1 MASPSA
7 LVSAP
12 RHVPW
17 SLRVQVVLSGVVPL
31 LGWIILGVGVVLS
44 SLFLRISEPIFN
56 DPFAG
61 RTHTLEGRLVKV
73 EATAAKIND
82 DTVQAVHFEYA
93 IGDRSRLGVSY
104 TTGAVPDVGATVTV
118 EYVRGQPTTARIRGM
133 RTAMFPAV
141 TGFVLVFPA
150 IGVLLLLLGVRQ
162 GWRRVGLL
170 QNGVLAR
177 GRLVGSRP
185 TNTKINNQRVHE
197 LTFEFVDAA
206 NRARRGVV
214 RTHRLHAVTDEPEE
228 VLLYEPD
235 GPRIVLWDMLPSH
248 PELDRDGN
256 FLPAGLGRLVP
267 VLLPPT
273 IVAVVLSLS
282 GSLLDGLPG

>member
-1 MASPSA
+1 MSSSVV
-7 LVSAP
+7 LGSAP

-17 SLRVQVVLSGVVPL
+17 SLRVQVMFSGILPL
-31 LGWIILGVGVVLS
+31 LGWIILGVGLAFS
-44 SLFLRISEPIFN
+44 SVFLRISEPLFN

-61 RTHTLEGRLVKV
+61 QVNTLEGRVSKV
-73 EATAAKIND
+73 ESTSAEVNGA
-82 DTVQAVHFEYA
+82 TVQAVHFEYA
-93 IGDRSRLGVSY
+93 IGDRARQGISY
-104 TTGAVPDVGATVTV
+104 TTGAVPDIGASVTV
-118 EYVRGQPTTARIRGM
+118 EYVRGQPTTSRIRGM
-133 RTAMFPAV
+133 RTALFPAV
-141 TGFVLVFPA
+141 TGLVLIFPT
-150 IGVLLLLLGVRQ
+150 IGVLLLLLGVAQ

-170 QNGVLAR
+170 QNGLLAR
-177 GRLVGSRP
+177 GRIVDSRP

-206 NRARRGVV
+206 NQQRKGVV

-248 PELDRDGN
+248 PELDREGN

-273 IVAVVLSLS
+273 IVAIVLSLL